1 MTYGEESGGS
11 STLPGGNIVAPA
23 RRRRCAHP
31 RPSRQWAEMERE
43 ALARLILDQL
53 PRFRSRLYLAD
64 AEALAQLLRRSPMA
78 EVMSG
83 DYAWSLCFEPAFVA
97 SLCWEG
103 FLPIC
108 SELGGNGAPG
118 LFVLMPKL
126 HTHRCVLEPSA
137 MHIPRKVRKRASAY
151 RLTVG
156 QAFEAVVDGCAAQH
170 RPSWLFPPLRAALS
184 ALSAPSSLRGVGGA
198 TPCFVT
204 FELWTRPPDGCTEP
218 AQLVAGDLGCV
229 VGRSYTSFSGF
240 HTASGSG
247 SVQLALTGALLQ
259 RAGFGWWDL
268 GQEHGYKSGLG
279 AAAVPRSQF
288 LRTFRRLR
296 AERNRLAEVVGPGG
310 DASEASA
317 LPPRAASAEAA
328 AAAAAADGKAP

>member
-1 MTYGEESGGS
+1 MYSGSQGRMSQNILRAPKGARHTAVKWCLHSQAGNSCRQIPPAIMTYGEESGGS

-108 SELGGNGAPG
+108 SELPRFGNRQQPG
-118 LFVLMPKL
+118 EELLD
-126 HTHRCVLEPSA
+126 TYGS
-137 MHIPRKVRKRASAY
+137 
-151 RLTVG
+151 
-156 QAFEAVVDGCAAQH
+156 VVK
-170 RPSWLFPPLRAALS
+170 ALAKS
-184 ALSAPSSLRGVGGA
+184 ALGRDDMA
-198 TPCFVT
+198 
-204 FELWTRPPDGCTEP
+204 EEI
-218 AQLVAGDLGCV
+218 
-229 VGRSYTSFSGF
+229 GRSLICISINI
-240 HTASGSG
+240 
-247 SVQLALTGALLQ
+247 LIC
-259 RAGFGWWDL
+259 W
-268 GQEHGYKSGLG
+268 GYW
-279 AAAVPRSQF
+279 
-288 LRTFRRLR
+288 
-296 AERNRLAEVVGPGG
+296 
-310 DASEASA
+310 
-317 LPPRAASAEAA
+317 
-328 AAAAAADGKAP
+328 